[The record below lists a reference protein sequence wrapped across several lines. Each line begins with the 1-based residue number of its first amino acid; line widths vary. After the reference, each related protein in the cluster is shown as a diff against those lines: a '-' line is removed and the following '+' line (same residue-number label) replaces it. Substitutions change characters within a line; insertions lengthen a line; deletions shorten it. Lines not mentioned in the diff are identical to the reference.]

1 MQANDSVHRLYGG
14 TGLGLGIVQKIIEL
28 QQGTIRVESQP
39 GQGTTVTCSLT
50 LAESTSAPATLSPSP
65 ASAPPTFRRIR
76 RVLVGE
82 DDLMSQR
89 VLERLLLRW
98 GLEPTVVADGVRVV
112 REVQQRSYDLLIIDY
127 HMPGLDG
134 AAVIRALPKT
144 LSLPVIMLSGTSAPA
159 ESLSAIHP
167 AVFLKKPVD
176 PEVLRQQMARLDQ
189 LERPL
194 TVSLDYLREI
204 TNHDP
209 LLMADLID
217 TFIRQVPR
225 EIAKMKVAWQ
235 QQDWPALYLAVHKSK
250 PNFNYVGVASVQG
263 MLDRFERDVQAQTNQ
278 SSYPE
283 RIRRLEEFV
292 ARTIPALE
300 AEKKS
305 LRNDPST

>member
-28 QQGTIRVESQP
+28 QQGTIRIESQP

-50 LAESTSAPATLSPSP
+50 LAESTSAPATLSSSP

-89 VLERLLLRW
+89 VLEQLLLRW

-176 PEVLRQQMARLDQ
+176 PDVLREQMARLDQ

-209 LLMADLID
+209 ILMADLID

-235 QQDWPALYLAVHKSK
+235 RQDWSALYLTVHKSK

-278 SSYPE
+278 SSYSE

>member
-14 TGLGLGIVQKIIEL
+14 TGLGLGIVKKIIEL

-50 LAESTSAPATLSPSP
+50 LAESTSAPATLSSSP
-65 ASAPPTFRRIR
+65 TSETPTFRRIR

-89 VLERLLLRW
+89 VLEQLLLRW

-144 LSLPVIMLSGTSAPA
+144 LSLSVIMLSGTSAPA

-209 LLMADLID
+209 ILMADLID

-235 QQDWPALYLAVHKSK
+235 QQDWSALYLAVHKSK

-305 LRNDPST
+305 L